1 MHRET
6 HPIIPTPNFSHL
18 FPSKFPNVSHVSM
31 AIFIHICILY
41 IYIYVCIY
49 IYMYIYIYVYIYIY
63 PFHIRPMPSPSHH
76 GRHLKG
82 CRLRG
87 RRLQQLQ
94 RQLPQPRPA
103 TFVFSP
109 GQAELRDG
117 DELQDEVTRSVPGWL
132 MLWHMMAYKMAHWY
146 SWSDG
151 KPCFGAAIDIVFST
165 LMLMIWSGNMVFTS
179 FWLLKWCWMTHTH
192 HLLRIIPL
200 EAMTFST
207 SGVWWRSDLGDVRM

>member
-1 MHRET
+1 
-6 HPIIPTPNFSHL
+6 
-18 FPSKFPNVSHVSM
+18 
-31 AIFIHICILY
+31 
-41 IYIYVCIY
+41 
-49 IYMYIYIYVYIYIY
+49 
-63 PFHIRPMPSPSHH
+63 MPSPSHH

-151 KPCFGAAIDIVFST
+151 ETMFWVQLLTLFLAHWCSWSDLETWFSPASGFWNGAE
-165 LMLMIWSGNMVFTS
+165 W
-179 FWLLKWCWMTHTH
+179 THAH

-207 SGVWWRSDLGDVRM
+207 SGVWWRSDLGDVRL

>member
-1 MHRET
+1 MALNGYWGFPS
-6 HPIIPTPNFSHL
+6 HPLKSSNQMRLKCTVKPILSSQLPISPICSHL
-18 FPSKFPNVSHVSM
+18 SFPMFPTFQWLSLYISVY
-31 AIFIHICILY
+31 Y
-41 IYIYVCIY
+41 IYIYVS
-49 IYMYIYIYVYIYIY
+49 
-63 PFHIRPMPSPSHH
+63 FHIRPMPSPSHH

-151 KPCFGAAIDIVFST
+151 ETMFWVQLLT
-165 LMLMIWSGNMVFTS
+165 LFLAH
-179 FWLLKWCWMTHTH
+179 WCSW
-192 HLLRIIPL
+192 
-200 EAMTFST
+200 
-207 SGVWWRSDLGDVRM
+207 SDLETWFSPASGFWNGAEWPIPIIF